1 MSPTNHKAY
10 ISSQTSI
17 AFDEI
22 PTLPANAKCV
32 VCDIDN
38 LLLFLSVMM
47 AVVDGREDFS
57 AVLKVGNVPDDVLRA
72 QKPETG
78 ITIFSSGTTGVPKPF
93 NISCTKLMSRVSDKV
108 NHGEVLASGYDK
120 SRFAGLQG
128 LLTCL
133 KNGATFVDLAADMT
147 LATEVAIDRFIGTP
161 SWFNFLLA
169 KVGASKIKNKDTV
182 KSITLGGEAADQLI
196 ISRLKKCFPNS
207 WILHIFASSE
217 AGVLFGIKDE
227 LAGVSIKEA
236 CEFES
241 QGRLSWSISPR
252 QMDDGDLT
260 ELQYYSKEN
269 PKAPIAS
276 GDFFKLV
283 NARLHFYGRDSD
295 CVSVGGQTV
304 SLSELERVT
313 NKQEGVIVSR
323 ASSVNSAVMGSLLM
337 VEIMRSSEGS
347 SFDKAALVNAIR
359 TELGP
364 QYMPASIKFVDQI
377 NLNSNGKII
386 RS

>member
-1 MSPTNHKAY
+1 MRPINRKAY
-10 ISSQTSI
+10 ISGRVSI

-22 PTLPANAKCV
+22 PVLPANTKGAI
-32 VCDIDN
+32 CDTDD

-47 AVVDGREDFS
+47 AVVEGREDFS
-57 AVLKVGNVPDDVLRA
+57 AVLKVGNVPDDLLWA

-93 NISCTKLMSRVSDKV
+93 NISCKKLMSRVSSKV
-108 NHGEVLASGYDK
+108 NLGEVLASGYDK

-133 KNGATFVDLAADMT
+133 KNGATFVDLTDDMT

-161 SWFNFLLA
+161 SWFNFFLA
-169 KVGASKIKNKDTV
+169 KVGASNVKNRDTI

-196 ISRLKKCFPNS
+196 ISRLKKSFPNS
-207 WILHIFASSE
+207 RIVHIFASSE
-217 AGVLFGIKDE
+217 AGVLFSIKDE
-227 LAGVSIKEA
+227 QAGISVHEA

-260 ELQYYSKEN
+260 ELLYYRKEN
-269 PKAPIAS
+269 PQTPIAS
-276 GDFFKLV
+276 RDFFKLV
-283 NARLHFYGRDSD
+283 NSRLLFYGRDSD

-313 NKQEGVIVSR
+313 NQNEGVIASR
-323 ASSVNSAVMGSLLM
+323 ASSVSSAVMGSVLTID
-337 VEIMRSSEGS
+337 IMLESGRST
-347 SFDKAALVNAIR
+347 FDKAALVNVIR
-359 TELGP
+359 TELGS
-364 QYMPASIKFVDQI
+364 QYIPASIKFVDRI
-377 NLNSNGKII
+377 NLNSNGKVA
-386 RS
+386 R